1 MFNLWPWKAQL
12 AAHWE
17 RGENHLRDRQ
27 QFGGIFRRKS
37 ERSQLINYAVTDG
50 GRGSENGR
58 ALGVGGCAILRVH
71 LPPASHFITFTLSCR
86 REVANLLLRHFFLH
100 PLRFQLPSTFV
111 QLLPIFFLPY
121 SSPFSLI
128 FCRLFS
134 FVLISF
140 GIICLNSMENKSQR
154 MIQKY
159 V

>member
-12 AAHWE
+12 AAQRE

-71 LPPASHFITFTLSCR
+71 LPPPATSSLSLCLA
-86 REVANLLLRHFFLH
+86 EEKLPTCCWDIFSSIHSVFSSL
-100 PLRFQLPSTFV
+100 PLSFNFSL
-111 QLLPIFFLPY
+111 FFLPY